1 MPYHSFLL
9 LDKKHSDRAGKYKCC
24 TAEAEIG
31 TFSAGVP
38 LDVGLAEQI
47 DTHQRNTEVNCLCPY
62 IEHLQD
68 RQYDYQKGND
78 YGHYCDD
85 LMC

>member
-9 LDKKHSDRAGKYKCC
+9 LDKKHSDCTGRNENG
-24 TAEAEIG
+24 TAEAEICRLA
-31 TFSAGVP
+31 AGVP
-38 LDVGLAEQI
+38 LNIGLTEQI
-47 DTHQRNTEVNCLCPY
+47 DTHKRNTDVNCLCPY

-68 RQYDYQKGND
+68 RQYDYRKGND

-85 LMC
+85 LMY